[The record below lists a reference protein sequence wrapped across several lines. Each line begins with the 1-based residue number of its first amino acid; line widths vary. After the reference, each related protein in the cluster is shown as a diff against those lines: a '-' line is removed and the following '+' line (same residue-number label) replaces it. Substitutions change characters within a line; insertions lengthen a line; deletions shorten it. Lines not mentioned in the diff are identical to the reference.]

1 MSLNKVR
8 NIRENSLKA
17 LKQHLSSHDVPEVI
31 CKYYISLPTEE
42 AHHKYHPTKGVM
54 GLSQRIHPEL
64 IAKVR
69 EYVSNGTIE
78 PVEIQQLLRHH
89 VNNYMCA
96 GNLSY
101 PNDRAYYPSL
111 IDVKNHVA
119 RAKQA
124 HSFQ

>member
-78 PVEIQQLLRHH
+78 PVEIHQLLRHH

-111 IDVKNHVA
+111 IDVK
-119 RAKQA
+119 KPCG
-124 HSFQ
+124 